1 MGKPLVIVES
11 PAKARTIRGFLGDAY
26 RVEACVGHI
35 RDLPEKGSDIPA
47 AFKKQAWA
55 RIAVDVDNDYKPL
68 YVLTTRG
75 KEQVKMLKGLLAD
88 APALYLATDEDR
100 EGEAIAWHLV
110 EALSPKVP
118 IYRLAFHEI
127 TKQAILAALDAP
139 RQVDMQMVQAQET
152 RRIIDRLFGYNVSP
166 LLWRKVKPKL
176 SAGRVQSVA
185 VRLVVERE
193 RERMAFRKAQWWD
206 LAATMQAEDGS
217 FASALVEVDGTRV
230 AVGRDFD
237 PTTGKLKK
245 EGELVHLFQEAAE
258 ALLAELEGLPA
269 VVSRME
275 ETDFTERPYP
285 AFTTSTLQQEANR
298 RFRWT
303 GKRTMSVAQ
312 RLYEAGWITYMRTDS
327 TALSTEALD
336 AARAYISQ
344 EFGTEYLPEKPRFY
358 KTKSQSAQEAHEAIR
373 PAGQHLR
380 SVGECAQS
388 MEKDQVRLYELIF
401 KRTLA
406 CQMVD
411 ARGSRTVLD
420 TTVGKAL
427 FRASGKVY
435 RFAGYRAAYVQTLES
450 NAVKLGRGETD
461 GELPAVEEGQ
471 SLNVETL
478 SARPHT
484 TQPVARLTEATLVK
498 EMEARG
504 IGRPSTYASIIG
516 TIQDRGYVF
525 KRGTALVPTWTAIA
539 VTRLMEQ
546 HFSDLVDYNFTA
558 QLESGLDAIARGERA
573 SLDYLNRFYR
583 GQENG
588 DAGDSGLVS
597 LLALAEEK
605 ADPRQVCSIPLGV
618 SDGED
623 VLARVGRWGPYLEHG
638 ERRGRIPEDLAPDE
652 LGLEKAL
659 ELLSKEEE
667 GPHVLGQDA
676 KTGLDVTVRDGRFG
690 PYVQLGEIE
699 NKGDKPP
706 RCSLLKGM
714 TPESMTLE
722 TALKL
727 LALPMDLGPG
737 TDGNPVLALN
747 GRYGPYVKCG
757 DETRNIPQDIFLLE
771 ITLAQA
777 LELLS
782 QPSKRG
788 QRGSPKALSELG
800 SDGEGRTIKLMNG
813 RYGPYVT
820 DGDVNASL
828 PKGTEA
834 DGFSLEAA
842 IALLEKKRQ
851 NPPPKRK
858 GRRRS

>member
-11 PAKARTIRGFLGDAY
+11 PAKARTIRGFLSDDY

-35 RDLPEKGSDIPA
+35 RDLPEKGADIPA
-47 AFKKQAWA
+47 AYKKKPWA
-55 RIAVDVDNDYKPL
+55 RIAVDVDNDFKPL

-127 TKQAILAALDAP
+127 TKQAILAALETP
-139 RQVDMQMVQAQET
+139 REVDMQMVQAQET
-152 RRIIDRLFGYNVSP
+152 RRIVDRLFGYNVSP

-193 RERMAFRKAQWWD
+193 RERMIFKEAQWWD
-206 LAATMQAEDGS
+206 LAATMQAEKGS
-217 FASALVEVDGTRV
+217 FESALVEVDGSRV

-237 PTTGKLKK
+237 PTTGQLKK
-245 EGELVHLFQEAAE
+245 KGDLVHLQQESAE
-258 ALLAELEGLPA
+258 ALLAELEGQPA
-269 VVSRME
+269 VVSRLE
-275 ETDFTERPYP
+275 EKDFKERPHP

-298 RFRWT
+298 RFRWS

-327 TALSTEALD
+327 TNLSSEALD
-336 AARAYISQ
+336 AARSHIQS
-344 EFGTEYLPEKPRFY
+344 EFGADYLPETPRFY

-380 SVGECAQS
+380 SVGECAQT
-388 MEKDQVRLYELIF
+388 MEEEQVRLYELIF
-401 KRTLA
+401 KRTVA

-411 ARGSRTVLD
+411 ARGTRAVLD
-420 TTVGKAL
+420 TTVGRAL

-435 RFAGYRAAYVQTLES
+435 RFAGYRAAYVETPES
-450 NAVKLGRGETD
+450 NAVKLGRGEAD

-471 SLNVETL
+471 SLSVETL
-478 SARPHT
+478 AARPHDT
-484 TQPVARLTEATLVK
+484 KPVARLTEATLVK

-539 VTRLMEQ
+539 VTRLMED
-546 HFSDLVDYNFTA
+546 HFGDLVDYDFTA
-558 QLESGLDAIARGERA
+558 QLESGLDAIARGEGA

-583 GQENG
+583 GKESG
-588 DAGDSGLVS
+588 EEGESGLVA

-605 ADPRQVCSIPLGV
+605 ADPRQVCSIPLGEA
-618 SDGED
+618 DGAD

-638 ERRGRIPEDLAPDE
+638 ERRGRIPEDLPPDE
-652 LGLEKAL
+652 LRLEKAL
-659 ELLSKEEE
+659 EILAKEEE
-667 GPHVLGQDA
+667 GPQVLGQDA
-676 KTGLDVTVRDGRFG
+676 ETGLDVTVRDGRFG
-690 PYVQLGEIE
+690 PYVQLGEME
-699 NKGDKPP
+699 KKGDKPP

-714 TPESMTLE
+714 TPETMTLE

-727 LALPMDLGPG
+727 LALPLDLGPG
-737 TDGNPVLALN
+737 TDDNPVMALN

-757 DETRNIPQDIFLLE
+757 EETRNIPQDIFLLE
-771 ITLAQA
+771 ITLEQA
-777 LELLS
+777 LELLA

-788 QRGSPKALSELG
+788 RRGSPKALSELG
-800 SDGEGRTIKLMNG
+800 ADGEGRAIKLMDG

-842 IALLEKKRQ
+842 MALLEKKRQ
-851 NPPPKRK
+851 NPRPKKKRRK
-858 GRRRS
+858 S